1 MPKSQ
6 EGQGLL
12 FLARQAFR
20 SALSK
25 GGWAR
30 GWRVM
35 SFPREEAWPS
45 GGGPSNAR
53 ACNEGADGKHN
64 RT

>member
-20 SALSK
+20 SALSR

-35 SFPREEAWPS
+35 PFPREEAWPPGEWIVQCLGMQWVS
-45 GGGPSNAR
+45 GR
-53 ACNEGADGKHN
+53 KV
-64 RT
+64 